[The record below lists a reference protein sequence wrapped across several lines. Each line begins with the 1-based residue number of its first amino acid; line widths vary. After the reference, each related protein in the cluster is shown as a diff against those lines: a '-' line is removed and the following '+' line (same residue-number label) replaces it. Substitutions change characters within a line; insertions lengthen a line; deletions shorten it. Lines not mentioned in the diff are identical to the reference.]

1 MPKWGWFGRKRSE
14 SGRWTGRSL
23 DAGSLY
29 MSETAGL
36 DPEEAEE
43 LQMAIAIS
51 ESEATDRSAVES
63 SSFTSVR
70 ETAESLSAKY
80 YYQQSVGYE
89 DRLVDG
95 FYDCWGDFPEV
106 VPSTSNGGIS
116 QFPPLRGL
124 KKLQLPEGDL
134 REVVLVHHDK
144 DSVLVEIE
152 RAAVEAKL
160 RVKDQGAIAMVQALA
175 IIVVD
180 QMGGPQSNEKQL
192 VRKWQKN
199 SQRLKR
205 KYKSAVI
212 PIGKLRTGLSRHRAL
227 LYKVLA
233 DSLGIRCKLVRGAP
247 YRGSSNQAVNVVQI
261 GQENLLVD
269 LVSHPG
275 RLLRER
281 GYVASGVAGSGEVFA
296 PAPEMPQQPYW
307 QPKPSRAHGKHNG
320 QEQDVYVHPPSI
332 TMNQDFSV
340 GAHGEIGFSPERDRR
355 NSDMH
360 QGGSRMHRMQS
371 GKHAMPAAQQ
381 TGPSPFTDLAACPFD
396 DRSLMQS
403 GQDGKDYLARAAFP
417 RAGTVSMNRLPS
429 TGIGRAG
436 STFSTG
442 SVWERDGPDRQM
454 SIRSSGQLTYVST
467 SQDFGP
473 LPDSS
478 DGSPTHR
485 AAQPGASVEADLSSP
500 FESSSQEQGG
510 KAEIGQSLFD
520 QAGQSAFGQTAQSP
534 FVDAGQ
540 SAFRQPG
547 QSPFE
552 GAGRSALGQ
561 AIQSPFGEPSQPAVL
576 DANLS
581 ASGQESQSTLGQ
593 ANSSAF
599 GQPLSQSPFGP
610 PDHHGVPSSRP
621 AGKSPFDHGPS
632 NKAMAHFE
640 RAPSSKGG
648 RAPSVKHIPRQSS
661 VKNEKGDDGTR
672 RRGKMGIRQLS
683 DTIQDVL
690 LETTA
695 SIKNAVLD
703 AGTAENDSCD
713 WQIKASEL
721 ELEGRIGMGS
731 FGEVY
736 KGYWRGTDVAVK
748 RILEQDFTEQ
758 HMKEFRMEI
767 AIMMRLRHPNVLLF
781 MGAVTEPPNLSIVTQ
796 FLPRGSLFRL
806 LHKSNAV
813 IDERLRLKMAVD
825 VAKGMCYLHSFKPPI
840 IHRDL
845 KSPNL
850 LVDKDWTVKVCDFGL
865 SRVKAGTLAPWSR
878 AGTPEWMAP
887 EVLRNE
893 PSNESCDVYS
903 FGVILYELVTRKEPW
918 KEINAVQVVGAVGF
932 NGQRLELPPNADS
945 KISRLMSQCLA
956 HNPADRPSF
965 REILKFLRPLDALP
979 TLDQTP
985 PR

>member
-1 MPKWGWFGRKRSE
+1 MVS
-14 SGRWTGRSL
+14 TGAACSVTRCDV
-23 DAGSLY
+23 DADISQSPGSLKAH
-29 MSETAGL
+29 TCFGAKCCVVV
-36 DPEEAEE
+36 
-43 LQMAIAIS
+43 MAPFDVCLTTQLAAPS
-51 ESEATDRSAVES
+51 WFWS
-63 SSFTSVR
+63 S
-70 ETAESLSAKY
+70 
-80 YYQQSVGYE
+80 
-89 DRLVDG
+89 
-95 FYDCWGDFPEV
+95 
-106 VPSTSNGGIS
+106 
-116 QFPPLRGL
+116 
-124 KKLQLPEGDL
+124 
-134 REVVLVHHDK
+134 
-144 DSVLVEIE
+144 
-152 RAAVEAKL
+152 
-160 RVKDQGAIAMVQALA
+160 QALA

-371 GKHAMPAAQQ
+371 GKHA
-381 TGPSPFTDLAACPFD
+381 
-396 DRSLMQS
+396 
-403 GQDGKDYLARAAFP
+403 
-417 RAGTVSMNRLPS
+417 
-429 TGIGRAG
+429 
-436 STFSTG
+436 
-442 SVWERDGPDRQM
+442 
-454 SIRSSGQLTYVST
+454 
-467 SQDFGP
+467 
-473 LPDSS
+473 
-478 DGSPTHR
+478 
-485 AAQPGASVEADLSSP
+485 QPGASVEADLSSP

-520 QAGQSAFGQTAQSP
+520 Q
-534 FVDAGQ
+534 
-540 SAFRQPG
+540 
-547 QSPFE
+547 
-552 GAGRSALGQ
+552 
-561 AIQSPFGEPSQPAVL
+561 
-576 DANLS
+576 
-581 ASGQESQSTLGQ
+581 
-593 ANSSAF
+593 
-599 GQPLSQSPFGP
+599 
-610 PDHHGVPSSRP
+610 
-621 AGKSPFDHGPS
+621 
-632 NKAMAHFE
+632 
-640 RAPSSKGG
+640 
-648 RAPSVKHIPRQSS
+648 
-661 VKNEKGDDGTR
+661 
-672 RRGKMGIRQLS
+672 
-683 DTIQDVL
+683 
-690 LETTA
+690 TTA

-918 KEINAVQVVGAVGF
+918 KEINAVQVSEVEQGAAGNV
-932 NGQRLELPPNADS
+932 
-945 KISRLMSQCLA
+945 
-956 HNPADRPSF
+956 
-965 REILKFLRPLDALP
+965 
-979 TLDQTP
+979 
-985 PR
+985 